1 MLYQLYYPLGSSHA
15 LFSSL
20 WLLSTLYE
28 GRPCVSP
35 SQLLISLKSQGTHIE
50 CAVYPRWLKADFVG
64 FPWLVQWLAL
74 CASTARGAHSI
85 PGRGTKILHATWST
99 QGKKKLIL

>member
-1 MLYQLYYPLGSSHA
+1 MLYTLTVAQLVLREFILIFILAPNRNKMLYQLYYPLGSSHA

-50 CAVYPRWLKADFVG
+50 CAVYPRWL
-64 FPWLVQWLAL
+64 
-74 CASTARGAHSI
+74 T
-85 PGRGTKILHATWST
+85 
-99 QGKKKLIL
+99 